1 MFAHLMKLFDNT
13 TRAQKKKRKKT
24 ITKPS
29 KPTKLRI
36 TQKVKQIFVSLLPS
50 REKIRINI
58 GTRPDARS
66 KTYLDAFERV
76 FQNERRTVS
85 RAAHGRVSHFFSPL
99 LCGRGHPHTNRVSS
113 IERRRVHLSAC
124 KCVHRWSITGRDA
137 ADCRMFIGH
146 RISCYSAY
154 YYGTMDRVAW
164 RREEKK
170 KRKEKRGEEKR
181 TIANIFL
188 VF

>member
-1 MFAHLMKLFDNT
+1 M
-13 TRAQKKKRKKT
+13 
-24 ITKPS
+24 
-29 KPTKLRI
+29 KLRI

-76 FQNERRTVS
+76 FQNGRRTVS

-164 RREEKK
+164 RREKKK

>member
-1 MFAHLMKLFDNT
+1 MFAHLMKLFNNT
-13 TRAQKKKRKKT
+13 IRAQKKKERKKT

-85 RAAHGRVSHFFSPL
+85 RAAHGRVSHFFPRFSADVATHTRIASRL
-99 LCGRGHPHTNRVSS
+99 SKGGACTYRRANVSTGGR
-113 IERRRVHLSAC
+113 
-124 KCVHRWSITGRDA
+124 
-137 ADCRMFIGH
+137 
-146 RISCYSAY
+146 
-154 YYGTMDRVAW
+154 
-164 RREEKK
+164 
-170 KRKEKRGEEKR
+170 
-181 TIANIFL
+181 
-188 VF
+188 